1 MDFSV
6 GDIVQMKKSHPCGSA
21 QWEILRTGIDFRI
34 KCCGCG
40 HMVMLPRAKFEKN
53 VKKNHPKRAIKT
65 GYLNLEIPC
74 FFLSNPLSFGLILFP
89 HCIQNCQYANA
100 DIRKYRHPHR
110 RNAGNGKQQHQN
122 LKAQCKGHVL
132 VYNPSCASCNLHADC

>member
-40 HMVMLPRAKFEKN
+40 PVSYTHLTLPTIA
-53 VKKNHPKRAIKT
+53 
-65 GYLNLEIPC
+65 
-74 FFLSNPLSFGLILFP
+74 
-89 HCIQNCQYANA
+89 
-100 DIRKYRHPHR
+100 
-110 RNAGNGKQQHQN
+110 
-122 LKAQCKGHVL
+122 
-132 VYNPSCASCNLHADC
+132 